1 MELYRLYYTI
11 YINTIGVKKTV
22 NLNILLNSIIVAFV
36 IWFLLFILQGIGLY
50 VMAKRRGISKRYL
63 AFIPFANIALIGKL
77 AGKCQLFGRQVKRAG
92 LYTMLA
98 QILTTVFSI
107 IYVGVTVYLFI
118 ANGAPTV
125 LSTGVGSFELVW
137 SNDFNPISFRMH
149 KVMEICYYIVPFL
162 ELIYQILFLV
172 LLMGLYKNYQPKN
185 YTLLAMIDLFIPLAH
200 FIVIFVNRN
209 KPYIDFDAYMRARR
223 EAYIRQRQQYHGYGN
238 PYGYGARPNYPPYPG
253 QNPSSQ
259 SQNKP
264 PEDPFAEFN
273 GEKDKPKD
281 EQSESDEFFN

>member
-1 MELYRLYYTI
+1 
-11 YINTIGVKKTV
+11 
-22 NLNILLNSIIVAFV
+22 
-36 IWFLLFILQGIGLY
+36 
-50 VMAKRRGISKRYL
+50 
-63 AFIPFANIALIGKL
+63 
-77 AGKCQLFGRQVKRAG
+77 
-92 LYTMLA
+92 
-98 QILTTVFSI
+98 
-107 IYVGVTVYLFI
+107 
-118 ANGAPTV
+118 
-125 LSTGVGSFELVW
+125 
-137 SNDFNPISFRMH
+137 
-149 KVMEICYYIVPFL
+149 
-162 ELIYQILFLV
+162 
-172 LLMGLYKNYQPKN
+172 MGLYKNYQPKN

-253 QNPSSQ
+253 QNPASQ

-281 EQSESDEFFN
+281 EPNESDEFFN